1 MMRRPSTAVPT
12 KPTRP
17 RQASSRVRQRGAA
30 VLLAML
36 TVALVA
42 TLSATAYWQQW
53 QAWAVERAQQQH
65 AQAAWL
71 LSGALDWTRLILRE
85 DARAS
90 QTDHLAE
97 PWAVPL
103 QEARLNTFLAAAEA
117 QQADRLLT
125 EAFLSGHITDLQA
138 RLNLRNLVRGRAA
151 QAQVSLPDQAAA
163 ARLFSALGLPEAELG
178 RFAEQLLRT
187 LRNLPAEGT
196 PTDPAARA
204 TDTAPSAASLLPQ
217 RWEQLEWLGLSGPTL
232 QQLAAHAT
240 WLPEPTPLNLN
251 TASALVIQ
259 ASVPGLDLA
268 QAQRLVQLRQRSHFE
283 RIEQAAQQ
291 LGPAAQHIGAER
303 FAVSSRYFLLHGQL
317 RLDDLAL
324 SETALVV
331 REGINVRTVWR
342 QRGSVVLAEPS
353 AATGQ

>member
-1 MMRRPSTAVPT
+1 MRPS
-12 KPTRP
+12 
-17 RQASSRVRQRGAA
+17 SREHQRGAA

-42 TLSATAYWQQW
+42 TLSASAYWQQW

-65 AQAAWL
+65 TQAAWL

-85 DARAS
+85 DARAG

-125 EAFLSGHITDLQA
+125 EAFLSGHITDMQA
-138 RLNLRNLVRGRAA
+138 RLNLRNLVRGRSA
-151 QAQVSLPDQAAA
+151 QARASPPDQAAA
-163 ARLFSALGLPEAELG
+163 ARLFAALGLPEAELE

-187 LRNLPAEGT
+187 LRSLPAEGALAVT
-196 PTDPAARA
+196 A
-204 TDTAPSAASLLPQ
+204 TAPSAAALLPQ
-217 RWEQLEWLGLSGPTL
+217 RWGQLEWLGLSGPTL

-268 QAQRLVQLRQRSHFE
+268 QAQRLVQQRQRSHFE
-283 RIEQAAQQ
+283 RLEQVAQQ
-291 LGPAAQHIGAER
+291 LGPAGLHIGAER

-342 QRGSVVLAEPS
+342 QRGSVLLTEPG
-353 AATGQ
+353 AAASQ

>member
-1 MMRRPSTAVPT
+1 MRPS
-12 KPTRP
+12 
-17 RQASSRVRQRGAA
+17 SRARQRGAA

-42 TLSATAYWQQW
+42 TLSASAYWQQW

-85 DARAS
+85 DARAG

-125 EAFLSGHITDLQA
+125 EAFLSGHITDMQA
-138 RLNLRNLVRGRAA
+138 RLNLRNLVRGRSE
-151 QAQVSLPDQAAA
+151 QARASPPDQAAA
-163 ARLFSALGLPEAELG
+163 ARLFAALGLPEAELE

-187 LRNLPAEGT
+187 LRSLPAEGAI
-196 PTDPAARA
+196 AASA
-204 TDTAPSAASLLPQ
+204 TAPSAPSAAALLPQ

-251 TASALVIQ
+251 TASALVIH

-268 QAQRLVQLRQRSHFE
+268 QAQRLVQQRQRSHFE
-283 RIEQAAQQ
+283 RLEQVAQQ
-291 LGPAAQHIGAER
+291 LGPAGLHIGAER

-342 QRGSVVLAEPS
+342 QRGSVLLTEPG
-353 AATGQ
+353 AAPGQ

>member
-1 MMRRPSTAVPT
+1 MRPS
-12 KPTRP
+12 
-17 RQASSRVRQRGAA
+17 SRARQRGAA

-42 TLSATAYWQQW
+42 TLSASAYWQQW

-85 DARAS
+85 DARAG

-125 EAFLSGHITDLQA
+125 EAFLSGHITDMQA
-138 RLNLRNLVRGRAA
+138 RLNLRNLVRGRSE
-151 QAQVSLPDQAAA
+151 QARASPPDQAAA
-163 ARLFSALGLPEAELG
+163 ARLFAALGLPEAELE

-187 LRNLPAEGT
+187 LRSLPAEGAL
-196 PTDPAARA
+196 AATA
-204 TDTAPSAASLLPQ
+204 TAPSAAALLPQ

-232 QQLAAHAT
+232 QQLAVHAT

-268 QAQRLVQLRQRSHFE
+268 QAQRLVQQRQRSHFE
-283 RIEQAAQQ
+283 RLEQVAQQ
-291 LGPAAQHIGAER
+291 LGPAGLHIGAER

-342 QRGSVVLAEPS
+342 QRGSVLLTEPG
-353 AATGQ
+353 AAASQ

>member
-1 MMRRPSTAVPT
+1 MRPS
-12 KPTRP
+12 
-17 RQASSRVRQRGAA
+17 SRARQRGAA

-42 TLSATAYWQQW
+42 TLSASAYWQQW

-85 DARAS
+85 DARAG

-125 EAFLSGHITDLQA
+125 EAFLSGHITDMQA
-138 RLNLRNLVRGRAA
+138 RLNLSNLVRGRSE
-151 QAQVSLPDQAAA
+151 QARASLPDQAAA
-163 ARLFSALGLPEAELG
+163 ARLFVALGLPEAELE

-187 LRNLPAEGT
+187 LRSLPAEGVERAQAA
-196 PTDPAARA
+196 PA
-204 TDTAPSAASLLPQ
+204 TAPSAAALLPQ

-232 QQLAAHAT
+232 QQLAAYAT

-251 TASALVIQ
+251 TASALVIH

-268 QAQRLVQLRQRSHFE
+268 QAQRLVQQRQRSHFE
-283 RIEQAAQQ
+283 RLEQVAQQ
-291 LGPAAQHIGAER
+291 LGPAGLHIGAER

-342 QRGSVVLAEPS
+342 QRGSVLLTEPG
-353 AATGQ
+353 AAASQ